1 MRIALLQD
9 TAVPL
14 DLDHNLD
21 LIARAARRARAAEA
35 ELLVTPELF
44 ATGYAPALI
53 REHIGPDTVAAAR
66 ERLAAIAREVGI
78 GLVHSLPGD
87 GPAEARP
94 ILGTL
99 ISPAGE
105 TLAVHTKIHLFG
117 PEEKAAFVP
126 GQAAPPVAELGD
138 LTLGLA
144 VCYDVEFPETVREL
158 ARRGADVVLV
168 PTALAGGF
176 TGVTDTLIPARA
188 LENQLTVAYTNHA
201 GEEAGLLF
209 DGASVVAGPDG
220 AVLAAAGPEPEL
232 LFTEVGPAQGRRTP
246 EEAPEGPW
254 YLQDRRPELYRTWNE
269 PTAR

>member
-14 DLDHNLD
+14 DIDHNLG
-21 LIARAARRARAAEA
+21 LISDAAQRARAAGA

-53 REHIGPDTVAAAR
+53 RASVTPEAVLDAR
-66 ERLAAIAREVGI
+66 ERLTTIAREAGI
-78 GLVHSLPGD
+78 ALVHSLPGD

-94 ILGTL
+94 IQGILV
-99 ISPAGE
+99 SPDGE

-126 GQAAPPVAELGD
+126 GEDAPPVAELSG
-138 LTLGLA
+138 LTLGLV

-176 TGVTDTLIPARA
+176 AGVTGTLIPARA

-201 GEEAGLLF
+201 GIEDGLLF

-220 AVLAAAGPEPEL
+220 VVLASAGAGPEL
-232 LFTEVGPAQGRRTP
+232 LIAEVGPAQGGRSP

-254 YLQDRRPELYRTWNE
+254 YLRDRRPELYRRW
-269 PTAR
+269 ADH